1 MKFFDRREEI
11 AELRR
16 IRAKSHEN
24 AQFTVITGRRR
35 VGKTELVKH
44 AFEDEGYLYF
54 YVSKKSQPDLC
65 ESFRQI
71 AERALGVSIPGRI
84 ERFQQLFRFVL
95 EQAVHR
101 PLTLFIDEFQDFL
114 KIDESIINDIAGD
127 WDEFHGKSK
136 INLIVCGSIN
146 RLMGEIFEDKE
157 APLYGRNTASFRI
170 EPFRV
175 SVLKEILAYHHPHYK
190 PDDLLALWA
199 FTGGIARHVALL
211 MDDKAYTPKKMVESM
226 IRLGSTF
233 LDEGKTLLVEEFGKE
248 YGTYFTVLS
257 SIAAGRTTRNE
268 IEQTVGG
275 SAGGYL
281 TKLEGDYSLIAKRQP
296 LFEKSANKNC
306 IYRLNDNFL
315 TFWFRFIYK
324 YNYLIELKMF
334 DELRK
339 IILDDYAV
347 FSGWMLEGYFKAKF
361 AESHLYTRMGAWW
374 DRKGENEIDLVCE
387 NELTGKIDFYEI
399 KRDAGRIKMGTLKN
413 KVAAFF
419 EKNPNRHGKSEVL
432 HGLSLADL

>member
-1 MKFFDRREEI
+1 MKFFDRRDEI

-16 IRAKSHEN
+16 IRAKSYEN

-35 VGKTELVKH
+35 VGKTELVRH

-54 YVSKKSQPDLC
+54 YVSKKAQPDLC
-65 ESFRQI
+65 ESFRLI

-175 SVLKEILAYHHPHYK
+175 SVLKEILAYHHTHYK

-233 LDEGKTLLVEEFGKE
+233 LDEGKTLLSRSSGRNT
-248 YGTYFTVLS
+248 GRILLS
-257 SIAAGRTTRNE
+257 SRPLPPDGRRETRSSRRLAGAR
-268 IEQTVGG
+268 
-275 SAGGYL
+275 
-281 TKLEGDYSLIAKRQP
+281 
-296 LFEKSANKNC
+296 
-306 IYRLNDNFL
+306 
-315 TFWFRFIYK
+315 
-324 YNYLIELKMF
+324 
-334 DELRK
+334 
-339 IILDDYAV
+339 
-347 FSGWMLEGYFKAKF
+347 
-361 AESHLYTRMGAWW
+361 
-374 DRKGENEIDLVCE
+374 
-387 NELTGKIDFYEI
+387 
-399 KRDAGRIKMGTLKN
+399 
-413 KVAAFF
+413 
-419 EKNPNRHGKSEVL
+419 
-432 HGLSLADL
+432 ADT

>member
-1 MKFFDRREEI
+1 MKFFDRKDEI

-16 IRAKSHEN
+16 IREKSREN

-54 YVSKKSQPDLC
+54 YVSKKAQPDLC

-71 AERALGVSIPGRI
+71 VEKTLGVSVPGRI

-95 EQAVHR
+95 ELSVNR

-114 KIDESIINDIAGD
+114 KIDESIINDMAGD
-127 WDEFHGKSK
+127 WDAFHAKAK
-136 INLIVCGSIN
+136 VNLVVCGSIN
-146 RLMGEIFEDKE
+146 RLMGEIFEDRE

-175 SVLKEILAYHHPHYK
+175 SVLKEILSFCHPTYK
-190 PDDLLALWA
+190 SDDLLALWS
-199 FTGGIARHVALL
+199 FTGGVARHVALL

-257 SIAAGRTTRNE
+257 SIASGQTTRNE
-268 IEQTVGG
+268 IEQAIGG

-281 TKLEGDYSLIAKRQP
+281 TKLEDAYALIAKRQP
-296 LFEKSANKNC
+296 LFEKSTNKNC
-306 IYRLNDNFL
+306 VYRLNDNFL

-324 YNYLIELKMF
+324 YNYLVELKMF
-334 DELRK
+334 DELRDL
-339 IILDDYAV
+339 ILRDYPV
-347 FSGWMLEGYFKAKF
+347 FSGWMLEGYFRASF
-361 AESHLYTRMGAWW
+361 AEAHRYTRMGGWW

-387 NELTGKIDFYEI
+387 NELTGKLDFFEM
-399 KRDAGRIKMGTLKN
+399 KRKSARFSAAALDQ
-413 KVAAFF
+413 KVGAFF
-419 EKNPNRHGKSEVL
+419 EKNPGRRRQDGIRA
-432 HGLSLADL
+432 GLSMEDM